1 MCAASLWQPASVTE
15 ERQSAAPEKRAGAE
29 GTAGAG
35 VLKKG
40 WLSIAWILI
49 TIAMLAAIALPQYF
63 EYVQRAQMRQ
73 LEIREQQERIQQEQD
88 RIQQNWPENQ

>member
-1 MCAASLWQPASVTE
+1 
-15 ERQSAAPEKRAGAE
+15 
-29 GTAGAG
+29 
-35 VLKKG
+35 
-40 WLSIAWILI
+40 LI